1 MPPKK
6 KQDFESRLT
15 RLTEI
20 VETLEREDPPLEKGM
35 DLYKEGVELV
45 KACRVQLE
53 KAKYDVTVFGQE
65 AQDDP
70 ESKRQESGDSAAGEQ
85 QS

>member
-6 KQDFESRLT
+6 KQDFESRLS

-45 KACRVQLE
+45 KACRAQLE

-65 AQDDP
+65 AQNTSEPQTHEDGEP
-70 ESKRQESGDSAAGEQ
+70 TAGEQ
-85 QS
+85 QA

>member
-6 KQDFESRLT
+6 KQDFETRLA

-45 KACRVQLE
+45 KNCRAQLE
-53 KAKYDVTVFGQE
+53 KAKYDISVFGKEEGGAPSDASE
-65 AQDDP
+65 AEPDA
-70 ESKRQESGDSAAGEQ
+70 SGE
-85 QS
+85 